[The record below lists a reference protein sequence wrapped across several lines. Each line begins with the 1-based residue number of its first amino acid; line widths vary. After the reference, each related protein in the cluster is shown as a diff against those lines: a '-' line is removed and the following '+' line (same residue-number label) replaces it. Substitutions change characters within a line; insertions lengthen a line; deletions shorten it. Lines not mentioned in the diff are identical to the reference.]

1 MAGRCCSFALCGA
14 DDEGR
19 VDVPLKAWRRG
30 DVVGIEDRWFA
41 WRIGAF
47 FGALF
52 LVYGT
57 SLPYL
62 PVLLDARGLT
72 AAEIGIVSSVPL
84 IVRLLLTPL
93 IAIHADRHGD
103 HRQVVIGLSA
113 IGFAMAL
120 SLLAARG
127 FWPILLC
134 ATAFLVAIQ
143 SIMPLIETIAMA
155 GVSRGGH
162 DYGRMRLWGSA
173 TFILITFV
181 GAALIDW
188 RGAGVI
194 IGLLIVGAVL
204 TLGAAL
210 ALPRPRRPAP
220 GHETGA
226 HTAKSRLDLTSARS
240 LITARPMILF
250 LLAAGA
256 AQSAHAVFYAFGVLH
271 WRATGVSA
279 SWIGLLW
286 SIGVVAEIALFWWSK
301 PVLARVSAVDL
312 IAIGAAVSVFRWTM
326 MAFDPN
332 LPALFAL
339 QILHGLTYGASHLG
353 AMHYIQARVPPGQA
367 GTAQALY
374 STVTAGI
381 GMGLAMLFA
390 GFAYQRYGGLSYL
403 GMAVLGGVS
412 LIAAVALRRSTPK
425 ATAVPVRSNHPE

>member
-1 MAGRCCSFALCGA
+1 MT
-14 DDEGR
+14 D
-19 VDVPLKAWRRG
+19 
-30 DVVGIEDRWFA
+30 DRWFA

-72 AAEIGIVSSVPL
+72 AAEIGMVSSVPL

-113 IGFAMAL
+113 IGVAM
-120 SLLAARG
+120 LLLLWGARG

-173 TFILITFV
+173 TFILITFA

-188 RGAGVI
+188 QGSGVI
-194 IGLLIVGAVL
+194 VGLLMIGAIS
-204 TLGAAL
+204 TLCAAL
-210 ALPRPRRPAP
+210 ALPRPQRPAP
-220 GHETGA
+220 EDGA
-226 HTAKSRLDLTSARS
+226 GTRDVKSRLDLAAARG
-240 LITARPMILF
+240 LITSRPMLLF

-271 WRATGVSA
+271 WRTTGVPV

-301 PVLARVSAVDL
+301 RVLAWVRAVDL

-326 MAFDPN
+326 MAFDPT
-332 LPALFAL
+332 LPALAAL
-339 QILHGLTYGASHLG
+339 QVLHGLTYGASHLG
-353 AMHYIQARVPPGQA
+353 AMHYIQARVPQGQA

-390 GFAYQRYGGLSYL
+390 GFAYQRFGGLSYL

-412 LIAAVALRRSTPK
+412 LGAALALRRLTP
-425 ATAVPVRSNHPE
+425 TASAEPVRSSHSE

>member
-1 MAGRCCSFALCGA
+1 MGT
-14 DDEGR
+14 D
-19 VDVPLKAWRRG
+19 
-30 DVVGIEDRWFA
+30 DRWFA
-41 WRIGAF
+41 WRISAF

-72 AAEIGIVSSVPL
+72 AAEIGMVSSVPL
-84 IVRLLLTPL
+84 IARLLLTPL

-103 HRQVVIGLSA
+103 HRLVVIALSA
-113 IGFAMAL
+113 IGVGML
-120 SLLAARG
+120 VLLWGARG

-134 ATAFLVAIQ
+134 ATVFLVAIQ

-173 TFILITFV
+173 TFILITFA

-188 RGAGVI
+188 QGSDVI
-194 IGLLIVGAVL
+194 VGLLMIGAVS
-204 TLGAAL
+204 TLCAAL
-210 ALPRPRRPAP
+210 ALPRPARQLSTDVNKQRVAGSGLNLAAASALISSRP
-220 GHETGA
+220 
-226 HTAKSRLDLTSARS
+226 LL
-240 LITARPMILF
+240 LF

-271 WRATGVSA
+271 WRTTGVSA

-301 PVLARVSAVDL
+301 QVLARIRVVDL
-312 IAIGAAVSVFRWTM
+312 IVIGAAVSLFRWSM
-326 MAFDPN
+326 MALDPP
-332 LPALFAL
+332 LSALFAL
-339 QILHGLTYGASHLG
+339 QVLHGLTYGASHLG
-353 AMHYIQARVPPGQA
+353 AMHYIQARVPQGQA

-403 GMAVLGGVS
+403 GMAVLAGVS
-412 LIAAVALRRSTPK
+412 LGAALALRRSTPK
-425 ATAVPVRSNHPE
+425 VTAVPVRSNHPE